1 MGCSNVENKLAESQ
15 KRFKE
20 TVASEYIIPLR
31 AFLEVD
37 IKAVL
42 VSFLYYIYGALR
54 HHIVVQCDYPCVVY

>member
-1 MGCSNVENKLAESQ
+1 MGCSNVESKLAESQ

-42 VSFLYYIYGALR
+42 VSSVVCL
-54 HHIVVQCDYPCVVY
+54 HISP